1 MTELNENKNLS
12 FLLLTG
18 IFMILHFYRMSIF
31 LRVLRILKNDIF
43 YETLNIILFSSN
55 EYILNKITDQGPQ
68 LAS

>member
-1 MTELNENKNLS
+1 MTESNENKNLS

-43 YETLNIILFSSN
+43 YETLNIIIVFSSN
-55 EYILNKITDQGPQ
+55 
-68 LAS
+68 